1 MCTVFHILFGHCSQF
16 SFFTQGQT
24 VRTVCMNRFCIGQ
37 TDKESRPCFVH
48 AVQKAAGRHR
58 VLRRRRQA
66 LLPKRK
72 SPPTAACVQV
82 ESNFHGRH
90 DEPATYGRA
99 WGQCRRY
106 AADDTP
112 RADALR
118 AAHSLRTVRRRRCAA
133 CGRIARRQKAGPDS
147 PPRRF
152 EPGSRRGR
160 HAIPQ
165 ADAPLAPLPAP
176 ACICRRN
183 MIE

>member
-72 SPPTAACVQV
+72 SPPLPPPVYRWKAIFTADMTNRPHTAGRGANVDGTLRMIRRGRMRC
-82 ESNFHGRH
+82 GRH
-90 DEPATYGRA
+90 THCG
-99 WGQCRRY
+99 RY
-106 AADDTP
+106 AADD
-112 RADALR
+112 
-118 AAHSLRTVRRRRCAA
+118 
-133 CGRIARRQKAGPDS
+133 
-147 PPRRF
+147 
-152 EPGSRRGR
+152 
-160 HAIPQ
+160 
-165 ADAPLAPLPAP
+165 APLAGVSPAGKKPARTARRAVLSRAAAGAGTLSRRPTPLWPLCPPLLAF
-176 ACICRRN
+176 AAVI
-183 MIE
+183 